1 MQINRSLLIKIGVAA
16 AVVIVAFWIFGFVL
30 NIVQALVPVAIV
42 GLLAFFG
49 YRWWQRREGGQT
61 RAAKTSVEAEETKK
75 SKPEAKNTVV
85 IPDVS
90 EVSAKDADEV
100 QAAEAAVH
108 RLAEMEQDMAR
119 KKAEESDKILAQL
132 EERKKRL
139 GM

>member
-1 MQINRSLLIKIGVAA
+1 MQINRSLLIKVGVAA
-16 AVVIVAFWIFGFVL
+16 AVIIVAFWIFGFVL

-49 YRWWQRREGGQT
+49 YRWWQRREGGQIL
-61 RAAKTSVEAEETKK
+61 AAETTDEAVETKK
-75 SKPEAKNTVV
+75 SKPKAKNTVV
-85 IPDVS
+85 IPDVG